1 MKNTYLTLSAV
12 ALLSFAAQAQQASN
26 TAEAAPSVGQHNF
39 NPSLAAPWQ
48 VLFSYDI
55 TAAGAGTANAGVV
68 QFGTEFWVSRWNSDT
83 IWSFSLTGTLNN
95 SFTIPGVTGVRSMTT
110 DGTSI
115 YAGANTAVIY
125 QINPATR
132 TLTSTINVAGVP
144 NIRYCAYDPTANSNA
159 GGFWVGTWATDFTL
173 IDMVGA
179 PITQVAAGTHGL
191 TATYGLGFDNT
202 NAGGPYLWAFHQTGT
217 TTNNADL
224 IQVNIA
230 TGVQTSAIHDV
241 TADMGTAGD
250 LAGGCHIVSSPALT
264 LIGVLQGSPNYLFA
278 YDIAGVTGIQDNTLP
293 IDFLSVSPNP
303 SSDMINVR
311 VRRENTDAMQMQIVD
326 ITGKVVFETNTV
338 AVNNYINVSSFA
350 AGVYFIKVV
359 HNGTV
364 ETLKF
369 VRN

>member
-1 MKNTYLTLSAV
+1 MKNIYLTLSVVAV
-12 ALLSFAAQAQQASN
+12 FSFAAQAQQSNN

-55 TAAGAGTANAGVV
+55 TAAGAGSGNAGVV
-68 QFGTEFWVSRWNSDT
+68 QFGTEFWVSRWGSDT
-83 IWSFSLTGTLNN
+83 IWSFSLTGSLNG
-95 SFTIPGVTGVRSMTT
+95 SFTVPGVTGVRSMTT

-125 QINPATR
+125 
-132 TLTSTINVAGVP
+132 
-144 NIRYCAYDPTANSNA
+144 AYDPTANSNA

-173 IDMVGA
+173 VDMTGV
-179 PITQVAAGTHGL
+179 PVSQVAAGLHGL

-224 IQVNIA
+224 IQVNVA
-230 TGVQTSAIHDV
+230 TGVQTSVIHNV

-250 LAGGCHIVSSPALT
+250 LAGGCHIVSTPALS

-293 IDFLSVSPNP
+293 IDFLSVLPNP

-326 ITGKVVFETNTV
+326 VTGKVVFETNTV
-338 AVNNYINVSSFA
+338 ALNNYINVSSFA

-359 HNGTV
+359 HNGKV
-364 ETLKF
+364 ETLKM